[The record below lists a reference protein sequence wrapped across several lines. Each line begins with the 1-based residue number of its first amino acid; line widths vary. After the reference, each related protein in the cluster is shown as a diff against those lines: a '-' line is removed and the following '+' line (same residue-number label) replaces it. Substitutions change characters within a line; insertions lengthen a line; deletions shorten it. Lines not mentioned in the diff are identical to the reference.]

1 MADDPKPAFSP
12 VETEIAMLAG
22 KGYGHFRI
30 AACLRRSPGGI
41 RQTVN
46 TMALKLPN
54 PDELPPLTLIQL
66 WGAHRI
72 WLTLQPQKNPSNA
85 A

>member
-1 MADDPKPAFSP
+1 MSDDPTPPFTA
-12 VETEIAMLAG
+12 VELEIAMLAG

-41 RQTVN
+41 RQAVN
-46 TMALKLPN
+46 LMAAKLKN
-54 PDELPPLTLIQL
+54 PDELPPLTLVQF

-72 WLTLQPQKNPSNA
+72 WLTLQPQKNPDKA